1 MSLLTS
7 PPDGLRQI
15 GWRRIVAT
23 ALVFGLAPALI
34 GAIALAA
41 IMLTGA
47 GSLRAEGLATF
58 AMISPLVGL
67 PLWGAIAAGAFW
79 LLRMGSFGWLPAALL
94 GGLVFGVLMR
104 AGLSSIVLPVGAL
117 SALLYRMAL
126 ALQRPEAI

>member
-15 GWRRIVAT
+15 GWRRIVLT
-23 ALVFGLAPALI
+23 ALAFCFAPALI
-34 GAIALAA
+34 GAVALAA
-41 IMLTGA
+41 IALSGM
-47 GSLRAEGLATF
+47 GSLQAEGLATF
-58 AMISPLVGL
+58 ALISPLVGV
-67 PLWGAIAAGAFW
+67 PIWGAIAAGAFW
-79 LLRMGSFGWLPAALL
+79 LLRRGSFGWLPAALL

-104 AGLSSIVLPVGAL
+104 AGLSGIVLPVGAA